1 MNNKIIVLC
10 DKNLASLTVAHPNK
24 ISSFSDV
31 KLHYI
36 TLSYRQYQLQPIKTK
51 QNKTALESKL
61 NEPKSQNEKKNH
73 NHRIK
78 IDV

>member
-1 MNNKIIVLC
+1 MNNKKIVLC

-51 QNKTALESKL
+51 QNKTTLKFKLKESKT
-61 NEPKSQNEKKNH
+61 QNEKKNH
-73 NHRIK
+73 K
-78 IDV
+78 P